1 MTEIQ
6 FGVNLHAVS
15 SWADFRQ
22 LVHRADQ
29 LGFDVL
35 AAPDHLGGLGPFAA
49 LTAAGAVSAR
59 LRLRT
64 YVLNAGFWNAALLA
78 REVATLDLLSGGRAE
93 LGLGAGHMKSEH
105 DEARIPWLPPGLRMQ
120 ALEQLLVET
129 RQRLAAETHQPRP
142 VQQPVPLLVGAMSTA
157 GLSLAAQHADIVG
170 FSGLR
175 QVPGSAPGIFAV
187 SSPAE
192 TRQRVDQVRQQAG
205 GRPYRCDALL
215 QVVAIGAQRID
226 AAARLAARAPDRL
239 SLEQLLD
246 TPFALFARDADE
258 AAEVIQRRREIYG
271 FDCFTTHQP
280 YLEALGEVIAAH
292 RSTNVPGAHPP
303 QV

>member
-1 MTEIQ
+1 MSEIQ

-15 SWADFRQ
+15 SWPDFRQ
-22 LVHRADQ
+22 LVQRADE
-29 LGFDVL
+29 LGCDVL
-35 AAPDHLGGLGPFAA
+35 AAPDHLGGLAPFAA

-105 DEARIPWLPPGLRMQ
+105 DDARIPWQPAEHRLQ

-129 RQRLAAETHQPRP
+129 RQRLADETHQLRA
-142 VQQPVPLLVGAMSTA
+142 VQQPVPLLIGAMSTA

-170 FSGLR
+170 FAGLR
-175 QVPGSAPGIFAV
+175 QVPGSAPGTFTV

-192 TRQRVDQVRQQAG
+192 TRQRVDQVRHQAD
-205 GRPYRCDALL
+205 GRSYRSDVLL
-215 QVVAIGAQRID
+215 QVVAIGPQHTDTAAQM
-226 AAARLAARAPDRL
+226 AAGAPDRL
-239 SLEQLLD
+239 SVEQLLH

-258 AAEVIQRRREIYG
+258 AADELQRRRQVYG

-280 YLEALGEVIAAH
+280 YLEALGQVIAAY
-292 RSTNVPGAHPP
+292 RSTDPA
-303 QV
+303 

>member
-1 MTEIQ
+1 MSEIQ

-15 SWADFRQ
+15 SWANFQQ
-22 LVHRADQ
+22 LVHRADV

-35 AAPDHLGGLGPFAA
+35 ATPDHLGGLGPFAA
-49 LTAAGAVSAR
+49 LTAAGAVSAG

-78 REVATLDLLSGGRAE
+78 REVATLDLLSSGRAE

-105 DEARIPWLPPGLRMQ
+105 EDARIPWLPAAQRMR

-129 RQRLAAETHQPRP
+129 RQRLAEETHQPRP
-142 VQQPVPLLVGAMSTA
+142 VQQPVPLLIGAMSTA
-157 GLSLAAQHADIVG
+157 GLALAAQHADIVG

-175 QVPGSAPGIFAV
+175 QVPGSAPGTFTV
-187 SSPAE
+187 SSPTE
-192 TRQRVDQVRQQAG
+192 TGQRVDQVRQQAS
-205 GRPYRCDALL
+205 GRPYRSDVLL
-215 QVVAIGAQRID
+215 QVVAIGSQRVD
-226 AAARLAARAPDRL
+226 AAARLAASAPDRL
-239 SLEQLLD
+239 SVEQLLD

-258 AAEVIQRRREIYG
+258 AAEEVQRRRQVYG

-280 YLEALGEVIAAH
+280 YLEALGQVIAAH
-292 RSTNVPGAHPP
+292 RSSDPA
-303 QV
+303 